1 MRQRPA
7 FTLLETVV
15 ALAIFLVLSTV
26 VVDIFIRA
34 SSQERRGVSREQIIA
49 SGRAALERMTHDLRL
64 GTPEGSYG
72 ISGFPF
78 LTVRNP
84 DGSSTIYT
92 TWVPSFTDQIMSCT
106 TPVGLTGCSMSSPT
120 DWRPMTIAGARVTDF
135 KVYVSPATD
144 PFAPG
149 ATTVEQPRTTIAF
162 TLRSLG
168 RANEQITTTLQTTVV
183 SRHYAP

>member
-1 MRQRPA
+1 MRQRSA

-26 VVDIFIRA
+26 VVDIFIQA

-64 GTPEGSYG
+64 GTPASYLSNGS
-72 ISGFPF
+72 PF
-78 LTVRNP
+78 LSVRNP
-84 DGSSTIYT
+84 DGSSTTYT
-92 TWVPSFTDQIMSCT
+92 TLIAAFPNQLVSCT
-106 TPVGLTGCSMSSPT
+106 TPVGLTGCA
-120 DWRPMTIAGARVTDF
+120 DWRPMTTAGAQVTDF
-135 KVYVSPATD
+135 KVYVSPTTD
-144 PFAPG
+144 PFVPG
-149 ATTVEQPRTTIAF
+149 ATAVEQPRITIAL
-162 TLRSLG
+162 TLQSLG